1 MKQLYERFSEIE
13 RMMARGYITLKEG
26 NALMIEATEKAWDGY
41 ILGDAHEVDQMK
53 AYHRMYAIL
62 HRLTKA

>member
-1 MKQLYERFSEIE
+1 
-13 RMMARGYITLKEG
+13 MMARGYITLKEG
-26 NALMIEATEKAWDGY
+26 NALMIEAIEKAWDGY
-41 ILGDAHEVDQMK
+41 ILGDGHEVDQMK

>member
-13 RMMARGYITLKEG
+13 RMARRGYITLEEA
-26 NALMIEATEKAWDGY
+26 NALMIEAIEKSWDGY
-41 ILGDAHEVDQMK
+41 ILGDGHEVDQMK

-62 HRLTKA
+62 HKLTKA

>member
-13 RMMARGYITLKEG
+13 RMMTRGYITLKEG
-26 NALMIEATEKAWDGY
+26 NALMIDAIEKAWDGY
-41 ILGDAHEVDQMK
+41 TLGDGSEVDQMK

>member
-13 RMMARGYITLKEG
+13 RMMTRGYITLKEG
-26 NALMIEATEKAWDGY
+26 NALMIDAIEKAWDGY
-41 ILGDAHEVDQMK
+41 TLGDESEVDQMK
-53 AYHRMYAIL
+53 AYHRMYTIL

>member
-13 RMMARGYITLKEG
+13 RMMARGHITLKEG
-26 NALMIEATEKAWDGY
+26 NALMIEAIERTWDGY
-41 ILGDAHEVDQMK
+41 IPGDGHEVDQMK

-62 HRLTKA
+62 HRMTKA

>member
-13 RMMARGYITLKEG
+13 RMARRGYITLKEA
-26 NALMIEATEKAWDGY
+26 NALMIEAIEKACDGY
-41 ILGDAHEVDQMK
+41 ILGDGHEVDQMK

-62 HRLTKA
+62 HKLTKA

>member
-13 RMMARGYITLKEG
+13 RMMTRGYITLKEG
-26 NALMIEATEKAWDGY
+26 NALMIDAIEKAWDGY
-41 ILGDAHEVDQMK
+41 TLGDGSEVDQIK
-53 AYHRMYAIL
+53 AYHRMYTIL

>member
-13 RMMARGYITLKEG
+13 RMMTRGYITLKEG
-26 NALMIEATEKAWDGY
+26 NALMIEAIEKARDGY
-41 ILGDAHEVDQMK
+41 ILGDGHEVDQMK

-62 HRLTKA
+62 YKLTKA